1 MSEMSREL
9 LNKNQPRPETFR
21 ELICAMDQV
30 LKARAKQL
38 DNLEIESQTS
48 VVMAIITGN
57 PHGKAAH

>member
-21 ELICAMDQV
+21 ELICAMDQA

-38 DNLEIESQTS
+38 DDLEIECQTS
-48 VVMAIITGN
+48 VVYGD
-57 PHGKAAH
+57 HHW